1 VSKRHFAIARQQN
14 QQLRYR
20 RKRNRGEAAPLVQRR
35 ANGQAVGTRPW
46 HGGRDDNGNE
56 RGRRRQ
62 GEARVITTPA
72 DLDRVR
78 RDCRRMVTRR
88 ALAASAAAVVPVPGA
103 DLVADIGLLA
113 NMLPRISKAFEL
125 DHDSVEKLDPEIAE
139 KIFVIAASLG
149 NNVIGRFVSR
159 KVAIGLLR
167 RIGVRVASASVAR
180 YVPLIGSAFAAS
192 VSFGAMKLAGNAH
205 IEDCYRTARALLPSD
220 AHG

>member
-1 VSKRHFAIARQQN
+1 M
-14 QQLRYR
+14 
-20 RKRNRGEAAPLVQRR
+20 
-35 ANGQAVGTRPW
+35 
-46 HGGRDDNGNE
+46 
-56 RGRRRQ
+56 
-62 GEARVITTPA
+62 ITTPA